1 MFISPHDP
9 PTLVPVGGRALRYAL
24 LLALH
29 RHRGRVRSVGELVED
44 LAALGLRPRHG
55 RPGKVVSD
63 ALRWEVARGR
73 AERVGPDRYR
83 LGRLPEVTRWR
94 ARRRIELILAGLVD
108 DAGFAISSEY
118 VHDGRAAG

>member
-1 MFISPHDP
+1 MFVTPNHHPSTAACPS
-9 PTLVPVGGRALRYAL
+9 TAVPVGGRALRYGL

-29 RHRGRVRSVGELVED
+29 RHHGRVRSVGELVDD
-44 LAALGLRPRHG
+44 LAGLGVRPRQG

-83 LGRLPEVTRWR
+83 LGHLPEVTRWR
-94 ARRRIELILAGLVD
+94 ARRRIALIRAGLVD
-108 DAGFAISSEY
+108 DSGFPIAPEP
-118 VHDGRAAG
+118 